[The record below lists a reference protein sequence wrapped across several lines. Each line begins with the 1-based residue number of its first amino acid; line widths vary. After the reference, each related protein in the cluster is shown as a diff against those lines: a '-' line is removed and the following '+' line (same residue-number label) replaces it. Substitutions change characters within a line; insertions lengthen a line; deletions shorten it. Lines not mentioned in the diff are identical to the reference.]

1 MTGWTLDP
9 DLQRAVLD
17 ALATDPALLDT
28 DVSAEVRHG
37 IALLHGEV
45 HDEAERRAAEDA
57 VSRVRGITRVI
68 DATTSSHDRDVRDS
82 ALRARVEHVVA
93 ELGDFLPGDIRVSVD
108 DGLVTL
114 KGEVDWEFQQLTVL
128 ELIAA
133 LPEVTGVVDHIR
145 LGSTP
150 LPNP

>member
-1 MTGWTLDP
+1 MTGWTLDA
-9 DLQRAVLD
+9 DLQRAALD
-17 ALATDPALLDT
+17 ALATDPALLDV

-57 VSRVRGITRVI
+57 VSRVLGIGRVI

-82 ALRARVEHVVA
+82 ALRARVEHVVS
-93 ELGDFLPGDIRVSVD
+93 ELGDFLPGDVRVSVE

-114 KGEVDWEFQQLTVL
+114 TGELDWEFQRLTVL
-128 ELIAA
+128 ELTAA
-133 LPEVTGVVDHIR
+133 LPDVTGVVDHIR
-145 LGSTP
+145 LRPTP
-150 LPNP
+150 LPTA